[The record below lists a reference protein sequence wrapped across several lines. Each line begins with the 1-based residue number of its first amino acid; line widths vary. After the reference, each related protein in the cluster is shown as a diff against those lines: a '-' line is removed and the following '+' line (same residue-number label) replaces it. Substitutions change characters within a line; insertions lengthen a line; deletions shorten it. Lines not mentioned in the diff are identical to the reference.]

1 MTQTPQ
7 PPTQTPRGTGPQ
19 RFLLVASSLAI
30 TETLA
35 LLFEPVNKGLL
46 PLGPIISLLVAAIVW
61 RYSDRIIPWWSTL
74 LQKQSPLI
82 GNIVCVVLSL
92 LVGAVFFGFMMK
104 VTQSNLELSAAL
116 TSRTHATRALRPTG
130 VV

>member
-7 PPTQTPRGTGPQ
+7 TPTQTPRGTGPQ

-35 LLFEPVNKGLL
+35 LLFEPVHKGLL
-46 PLGPIISLLVAAIVW
+46 PLGPIISLFVAAIVW
-61 RYSDRIIPWWSTL
+61 RYSERIISWWIAL
-74 LQKQSPLI
+74 LQKQSPLV
-82 GNIVCVVLSL
+82 GNVVSLVLSL

-104 VTQSNLELSAAL
+104 VSQSNVVLSIPFGLLVGFIAWL
-116 TSRTHATRALRPTG
+116 LLRPK
-130 VV
+130 